1 MKSLKYIT
9 LSLLVVAMAAL
20 FIGAK
25 STPHRDDTF
34 CATGGMAVVAADADI
49 TYPAYALFPRGF
61 MVGNA
66 GTVKVTLYDGTAL
79 SFASGE
85 LVTGIVYPL
94 SVTRVWSTGS
104 TATTFKVFW

>member
-1 MKSLKYIT
+1 MKFPKLIAVSLIT
-9 LSLLVVAMAAL
+9 LLAATLLM
-20 FIGAK
+20 GAK